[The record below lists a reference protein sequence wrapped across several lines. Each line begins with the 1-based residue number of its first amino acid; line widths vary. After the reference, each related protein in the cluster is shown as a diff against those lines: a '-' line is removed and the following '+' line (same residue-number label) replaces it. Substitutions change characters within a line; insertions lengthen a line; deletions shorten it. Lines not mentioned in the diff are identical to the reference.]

1 MTETRHSL
9 NPEPRNVLV
18 KVKSKKTVHRDG
30 RAYAYGE
37 LFRATEYAAAQ
48 MVAAGLVDRA

>member
-9 NPEPRNVLV
+9 NLEPRNVLV
-18 KVKSKKTVHRDG
+18 KVKSRKTVHRDG
-30 RAYAYGE
+30 RAYGYGE
-37 LFRATEYAAAQ
+37 QFGTTEYAARQ